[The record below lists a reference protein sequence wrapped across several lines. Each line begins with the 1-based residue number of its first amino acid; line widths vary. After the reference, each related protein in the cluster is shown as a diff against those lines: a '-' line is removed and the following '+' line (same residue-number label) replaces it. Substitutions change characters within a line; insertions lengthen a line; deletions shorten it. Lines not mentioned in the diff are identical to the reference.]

1 MRPPAG
7 AAVIFAV
14 SDGVAGSLE
23 VAESGLL
30 GGGVLVVGAHTF
42 GVDVV
47 AVDVNGEGDLVAS
60 SVTRGAAQE
69 VSEIGVVDDVGEL
82 TVVGVDSD
90 IAVKRR

>member
-1 MRPPAG
+1 MVALAAAADHDFSVHAAAG
-7 AAVIFAV
+7 GSSGDLAV

-30 GGGVLVVGAHTF
+30 GGGVLVVGAHAF

-69 VSEIGVVDDVGEL
+69 VSEMG
-82 TVVGVDSD
+82 
-90 IAVKRR
+90 